1 MVIGF
6 KDSMK
11 LFLDYDL
18 LASVWPQK
26 RNWFKGADTVFSIVF
41 LLAFL
46 EDNLTKEISG
56 LKEDQIW
63 TSIYCFFS
71 KCASL
76 CCKEGLTRFNLQPKL
91 HIVWKASLAF
101 PQPTC
106 VGNATRWWLCWKNMQ
121 DRINSNH
128 SLQDPHYILR
138 GTSCPFVGTTP
149 QIGRLL
155 HRQSLSFC

>member
-18 LASVWPQK
+18 LASVRPQK
-26 RNWFKGADTVFSIVF
+26 PNWFKGADTVS

-46 EDNLTKEISG
+46 EDNLTKEIPG
-56 LKEDQIW
+56 LKDDQIW

-76 CCKEGLTRFNLQPKL
+76 CCKEGLTLFNLQPKL
-91 HIVWKASLAF
+91 HITVM
-101 PQPTC
+101 T
-106 VGNATRWWLCWKNMQ
+106 
-121 DRINSNH
+121 
-128 SLQDPHYILR
+128 
-138 GTSCPFVGTTP
+138 
-149 QIGRLL
+149 
-155 HRQSLSFC
+155 

>member
-6 KDSMK
+6 KESMK

-26 RNWFKGADTVFSIVF
+26 RNWFKGADTVS

-46 EDNLTKEISG
+46 EDNLTKEIPG
-56 LKEDQIW
+56 LKDDQIW
-63 TSIYCFFS
+63 TGNITSFLNARAFVAKKDLRGSTYSQGYILFGRHQLP
-71 KCASL
+71 SL
-76 CCKEGLTRFNLQPKL
+76 NPLAWATQQSGDLLEEYVYRAGPYQFEPFTPGS
-91 HIVWKASLAF
+91 SLY
-101 PQPTC
+101 
-106 VGNATRWWLCWKNMQ
+106 R
-121 DRINSNH
+121 
-128 SLQDPHYILR
+128 LR

-149 QIGRLL
+149 LL